1 MQRGLTFMSMKTEP
15 GKIQAFKVT
24 AKIKGVTKAEYTFGS
39 IKEAIMFQVGMNKK
53 GLETNL
59 ERISI

>member
-1 MQRGLTFMSMKTEP
+1 MSMKSEP

-24 AKIKGVTKAEYTFGS
+24 AKIKGITKAEYTFSS